1 MTCREKSNQ
10 LQTNNMEYGLYQDLA
25 SALPSGVYRLRV
37 YQELSLFED
46 KWLSSEDS
54 PSYIEFANDRF
65 YEILHLD
72 RSSFIN
78 NPGIISR
85 FIYEEDK
92 AQFAKINVEA
102 NKYKTPFEWEGR
114 FLIDNNLIWTQFKS
128 IPRVLEN
135 GDIIWTGTLNDITQR
150 KQIEEDIKHKNAELQ
165 RLSEDK
171 DILMSIL
178 AHDLITPFNS
188 MLGFLDLLS
197 ENLREYDVNTLE
209 NYISIVNNSAKGAFN
224 LLNDILL
231 WTRSQ
236 SGAIPFKPKIF
247 NLKSS
252 IEEVT
257 EFLKPNA
264 NTKNIT
270 INIDESDKT
279 VVFADVDMLNTILR
293 NLISNA
299 IKFTDSGG
307 IVNISSER
315 TESDILVTIY
325 DNGIGIAP
333 NILPRLF
340 DTTKLNSTRGT
351 ANEKG
356 TGFGLML
363 CKKFVE
369 EHGGEIWAESELGKG
384 SKFKFTLPLNE

>member
-165 RLSEDK
+165 RLSDDK

-299 IKFTDSGG
+299 IKFTDLGG

-315 TESDILVTIY
+315 TESDILVTIS

-340 DTTKLNSTRGT
+340 DTTKLYSTRGT

>member
-165 RLSEDK
+165 RLSDDK

-315 TESDILVTIY
+315 TESDILVTIS

-340 DTTKLNSTRGT
+340 DTTKLYSTRGT

>member
-114 FLIDNNLIWTQFKS
+114 FLIDTNLIWIQFKS
-128 IPRVLEN
+128 VPRVLEN

-150 KQIEEDIKHKNAELQ
+150 KQIEEDIKHKNVELQ
-165 RLSEDK
+165 RLSDDK

-315 TESDILVTIY
+315 TESDILVTIS

-340 DTTKLNSTRGT
+340 DTTKLYSTRGT

-369 EHGGEIWAESELGKG
+369 EHGGEIWAESELSKG